1 MRGQCVHYV
10 NELDGATMRVFAVDL
25 KRCPHCGGESRVI
38 AVITEPGVISRILE
52 HMGLDGVRQP
62 RAPPLAV
69 TN

>member
-25 KRCPHCGGESRVI
+25 SRCPHCGGQLRVI
-38 AVITEPGVISRILE
+38 AVITDPGVISRILQ
-52 HMGLDGVRQP
+52 HMGLDGRVQP

-69 TN
+69 AN